1 MSMITMTQAA
11 AVREGLAEEMRRDPL
26 VWALGED
33 LSTAHGGT
41 SADQYLGLID
51 EFGDKRI
58 VNTPISENTIMGA
71 AVGAAVA
78 GTRPVADLRMADFG
92 MCAVDEL
99 VNQAAK
105 IRYMFGGQAR
115 VPLVVR
121 QAIGVRK
128 GGAAQHSQSTEAW
141 YIHTPG
147 LVVVAPA
154 TASDAKGLIKSAIR
168 TDDPVVYMEHKDLW
182 SAEGQVSDNPN
193 DLIDIGKASIM
204 RQGSDLTIVSW
215 SKMALLSLQAA
226 DQLKSEG
233 ISAEIINLRSLW
245 PWDKDTIYKSVSKTG
260 RLLVAQESVQVAGFG
275 AEISADISEN
285 LNHSLKTYVRRI
297 GAPRTPVPYSEP
309 MENEYRVTTT
319 RIIKKAKELFSAP

>member
-1 MSMITMTQAA
+1 MTEMTYAD

-41 SADQYLGLID
+41 SANQYTGLID
-51 EFGDKRI
+51 EFGPKRI

-78 GTRPVADLRMADFG
+78 GTRPVADLRLADFG

-141 YIHTPG
+141 YVHTPG
-147 LVVVAPA
+147 LVVVAPGTPA
-154 TASDAKGLIKSAIR
+154 DGRGLLKSAIR
-168 TDDPVVYMEHKDLW
+168 ADDPVVFMEHKDLW
-182 SAEGQVSDNPN
+182 GAPGEVPDDEVVVP
-193 DLIDIGKASIM
+193 IGEAKTL
-204 RQGSDLTIVSW
+204 REGSDLTIVSW
-215 SKMALLSLQAA
+215 SKMAGIVA
-226 DQLKSEG
+226 DV
-233 ISAEIINLRSLW
+233 AETLATDGASVEVIDLRTLW
-245 PWDKDTIYKSVSKTG
+245 PWDKDAVYASVRKTG
-260 RLLVAQESVQVAGFG
+260 RLLVAQESVQVGGFA
-275 AEISADISEN
+275 AEIAADVTEN
-285 LNHSLKTYVRRI
+285 CGEALATHVRRI
-297 GAPRTPVPYSEP
+297 GAPRMPVPYAEP
-309 MENEYRVTTT
+309 MENEYRVTPE
-319 RIIKKAKELFSAP
+319 RIVAKARETLAA

>member
-1 MSMITMTQAA
+1 MTEMTFAD

-41 SADQYLGLID
+41 SANQYLGLID
-51 EFGDKRI
+51 EFGPKRI

-121 QAIGVRK
+121 QAIGMRK
-128 GGAAQHSQSTEAW
+128 GSAAQHSQSTEAW
-141 YIHTPG
+141 YVHTPG
-147 LVVVAPA
+147 LVVVAPGTPA
-154 TASDAKGLIKSAIR
+154 DGRGLLKASIR
-168 TDDPVVYMEHKDLW
+168 ADDPVVFMEHKDLW
-182 SAEGQVSDNPN
+182 ISKGDVPDDEGVVP
-193 DLIDIGKASIM
+193 IGVAKTL
-204 RQGSDLTIVSW
+204 REGTDLTIVSW
-215 SKMALLSLQAA
+215 SRMAHLAVEA
-226 DQLKSEG
+226 
-233 ISAEIINLRSLW
+233 AEILAGDGASVEVIDLRTLW
-245 PWDKDTIYKSVSKTG
+245 PWDKDAVYASIKKTG
-260 RLLVAQESVQVAGFG
+260 RLLVAQEAVQVGGFA
-275 AEISADISEN
+275 AEIMADVSEN
-285 LNHSLKTYVRRI
+285 RPNDLKTHARRI
-297 GAPRTPVPYSEP
+297 GAPRMPVPYAEP
-309 MENEYRVTTT
+309 MENEFRVTTE
-319 RIIKKAKELFSAP
+319 RVVAKARKVLDA